1 MLEGDDIGRRL
12 TEGPQ
17 AQSFAYRFRYDGQ
30 EHVVVGVR
38 KQPAPAAPLT
48 RAELAVAR
56 ELVRGLSNR
65 EIAALRGTSVC
76 TVANQ
81 VAALMRRLG
90 LRSRA
95 EVAMRLA
102 TVDLADHENA

>member
-1 MLEGDDIGRRL
+1 MVEGDDVGRL
-12 TEGPQ
+12 AEEPQ
-17 AQSFAYRFRYDGQ
+17 AHSFACRFRYDGQ
-30 EHVVVGVR
+30 EHLVVGVR
-38 KQPAPAAPLT
+38 KQPAPTAPLT
-48 RAELAVAR
+48 GAEVAVAR

-81 VAALMRRLG
+81 VASLMRRLD

-95 EVAMRLA
+95 EVVMRLA
-102 TVDLADHENA
+102 TVDLTDYENA